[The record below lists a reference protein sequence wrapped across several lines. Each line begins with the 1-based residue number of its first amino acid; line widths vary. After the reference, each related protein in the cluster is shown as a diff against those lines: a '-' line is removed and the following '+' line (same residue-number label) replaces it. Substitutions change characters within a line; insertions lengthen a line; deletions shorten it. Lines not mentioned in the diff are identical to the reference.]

1 MKYIDTHGRAFKY
14 PHTYSILSKEQKWK
28 DYNVFQ
34 LQRKKAAEMA
44 KAARA
49 VKKNANSSTV
59 DSSEENHGE
68 MEAIDKEIAEI
79 DKREIGVKA
88 AKAEKKRKAENSPEK
103 VSDMLVKRMAYDEEQ
118 DKKLLAEIEKS
129 NEIAQKNYER
139 AQMQDDMNIMKIKLS
154 DIDDPEYEEY
164 IRIRKAQI
172 MERMKK

>member
-1 MKYIDTHGRAFKY
+1 MYV
-14 PHTYSILSKEQKWK
+14 
-28 DYNVFQ
+28 VFHH
-34 LQRKKAAEMA
+34 
-44 KAARA
+44 
-49 VKKNANSSTV
+49 
-59 DSSEENHGE
+59 NHGE

-139 AQMQDDMNIMKIKLS
+139 AQMQDGMNIMKIKLS

-164 IRIRKAQI
+164 IRVRKAQI